1 MATEAELERLIGK
14 ALMHDDLLDRLLKD
28 PESAAAAAKEEGIEL
43 RTDQASRISG
53 VDPKVARRLAKQF
66 KRLIGMERPAQG
78 FTLW

>member
-14 ALMHDDLLDRLLKD
+14 ALMHNDLLDELLKD
-28 PESAAAAAKEEGIEL
+28 SDSAAAAAKEEGIDL
-43 RTDQASRISG
+43 RSDQALRISG

-66 KRLIGMERPAQG
+66 RRLIGMERPAQG